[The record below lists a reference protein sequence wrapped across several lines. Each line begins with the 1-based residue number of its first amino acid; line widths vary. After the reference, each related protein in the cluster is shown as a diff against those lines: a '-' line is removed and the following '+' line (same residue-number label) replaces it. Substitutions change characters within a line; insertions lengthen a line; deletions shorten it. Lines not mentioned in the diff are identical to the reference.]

1 MTYSSYTKPE
11 NAHQGLALQVMIIY
25 EEITMWR
32 YSFQPIYQNTDK
44 YVACPQYTGWVSPT
58 LVWDFFAIL
67 LRKRFEGL
75 GSLGSGR
82 CGALAL
88 AGNCCQT
95 KAEVLSTASTPSSA
109 QYHGTWCTIS
119 MYYNLTY
126 IGALVGCYCIIVL
139 PSASTPWLKLSIMV
153 PDLVHTSLYI
163 SGLVGCIKSIS
174 GGWGWM
180 RFGLVRMS
188 TSSLRP
194 KPPYLLNHC
203 MMKCLNISSCLV
215 INGDI

>member
-44 YVACPQYTGWVSPT
+44 YVVSPQYTESASPT

-119 MYYNLTY
+119 MYYTLTY
-126 IGALVGCYCIIVL
+126 ISDLVGCQTKAEVM
-139 PSASTPWLKLSIMV
+139 PSASTPSVSWYLMYILHMYSPVYQWLG
-153 PDLVHTSLYI
+153 
-163 SGLVGCIKSIS
+163 GL
-174 GGWGWM
+174 
-180 RFGLVRMS
+180 
-188 TSSLRP
+188 
-194 KPPYLLNHC
+194 HQEH
-203 MMKCLNISSCLV
+203 
-215 INGDI
+215 

>member
-32 YSFQPIYQNTDK
+32 YSFQPFYQNTDK
-44 YVACPQYTGWVSPT
+44 YVACPQYTGSASPT
-58 LVWDFFAIL
+58 MVWDFFAIL

-95 KAEVLSTASTPSSA
+95 KDEVLSSTSTPSSA
-109 QYHGTWCTIS
+109 IS

-126 IGALVGCYCIIVL
+126 ISALVGCWTKAEVM
-139 PSASTPWLKLSIMV
+139 PSASTLSVSWYLMYILHKYFPVYQWLG
-153 PDLVHTSLYI
+153 
-163 SGLVGCIKSIS
+163 GL
-174 GGWGWM
+174 
-180 RFGLVRMS
+180 
-188 TSSLRP
+188 
-194 KPPYLLNHC
+194 HQEH
-203 MMKCLNISSCLV
+203 
-215 INGDI
+215 